1 MSIHNPLPPL
11 HAKAGTREH
20 DTLALRLTAIL
31 CSIKILIASSL
42 CLYVIFEKCILAC
55 NSLRAMEA
63 RLVKIKSGGHGMEP
77 VALATIFEI
86 VIN

>member
-1 MSIHNPLPPL
+1 MPKPE
-11 HAKAGTREH
+11 TREH

-31 CSIKILIASSL
+31 RRIKILIASSL
-42 CLYVIFEKCILAC
+42 CLYVIFEKCMLAC

-63 RLVKIKSGGHGMEP
+63 HGLVKLKRGGHGVEP

>member
-1 MSIHNPLPPL
+1 MPKPE
-11 HAKAGTREH
+11 TREQ
-20 DTLALRLTAIL
+20 DTLVLRLTAIL
-31 CSIKILIASSL
+31 RRIKILIASSL
-42 CLYVIFEKCILAC
+42 CLYVIFEKCIIAC
-55 NSLRAMEA
+55 NSLRATEA